1 MDFNMFKL
9 PDPMVAGLIQSV
21 LEETMVVTQSCG
33 SEYVMGEHVL
43 LAIMNKKKNGYLKF
57 CANRRGIT
65 FEDIKS
71 NIREY
76 LKTIAPADNKNNNLG
91 YTMEVVTLM
100 TSSITEAEQLG
111 VTKIESPEVFLLGFL
126 LADNKEISLAR
137 KVLENLGCDINELR
151 DYLNNNFEVEVDED
165 YAADKEII
173 GEFCEDLVEHAR
185 NGKIDRVIGREAE
198 IERLIKTLN
207 RRRKSNAVLVGE
219 PGVGKTA
226 VVEGLAVKIA
236 NNEVPECL
244 KGYRIYTLSLT
255 NMIAGARFRGDFE
268 ERLRDVVDEIK
279 KDKHCLI
286 FIDEIHT
293 VMGSGIG
300 QRGEGLDGANILKP
314 ALSRGEIRCIGATT
328 YDEYRNSF
336 LKDKAF
342 ARRFQKVDVNEPDDE
357 TTFDIIKQSYHYYE
371 EHHNVSIK
379 DEVIRYAIKLS
390 NLYLHDR
397 FQPDKTFDII
407 DEAGS
412 SYRTGY
418 NKGGE
423 ITSEDVEKVICK
435 WTNRPSV
442 SLESD
447 EKKNLS
453 SLESNL
459 KDSVFGQ
466 DEIIEKM
473 VKMIKAKKA
482 GLNKKVLSAFFAGPS
497 GVGKTELARKIAEN
511 MDMHFLK
518 FDMSEYSTE
527 IDVTKLN
534 GVAPGYV
541 GFDQSGALTESIIKH
556 PNSVVLLDEIE
567 KAHPK
572 IYNMFLQVMDD
583 GVMTDNN
590 NRKADFKNVILIM
603 TSNTGCGEANK
614 KSTGLGF
621 EVDKDF
627 KSERS
632 QFFIENEMKKTF
644 TPEFRNRIT
653 CSFVFNDLDEKSMGL
668 VVDKFLKQLNDNVSD
683 KNITIKLTDKMRN
696 FLVQKSMEQNMG
708 GRPVERILNEHV
720 SEKLID
726 EILFGK
732 LSDGGEVEVDY
743 KKDKVVFNYNI
754 KQHAF

>member
-1 MDFNMFKL
+1 MDFNMFKM
-9 PDPMVAGLIQSV
+9 PDPMVAGMIQNI
-21 LEETMVVTQSCG
+21 LEETMVITQSCN

-57 CANRRGIT
+57 CANRKGVT
-65 FEDIKS
+65 FEDIKN
-71 NIREY
+71 NIRDY
-76 LKTIAPADNKNNNLG
+76 VMTFSNPNKKNNNLG
-91 YTMEVVTLM
+91 YTMEVVTLL
-100 TSSITEAEQLG
+100 TKSITEAERFG
-111 VTKIESPEVFLLGFL
+111 ITKLDSPEIFLVGFL
-126 LADNKEISLAR
+126 VENNKETSLAR
-137 KVLENLGCDINELR
+137 KVLDNLGCSIAELQ
-151 DYLNNNFEVEVDED
+151 DYLNNNITVEVEED
-165 YAADKEII
+165 YVADKEII
-173 GEFCEDLVEHAR
+173 GEFCEELVEHAR
-185 NGKIDRVIGREAE
+185 NGKIDNVIGREE
-198 IERLIKTLN
+198 EVERLIKTLN

-236 NNEVPECL
+236 KGEVPDCL
-244 KGYRIYTLSLT
+244 KDYRIYTLSIT
-255 NMIAGARFRGDFE
+255 NMVAGARFRGDFE
-268 ERLRDVVDEIK
+268 ERLRDVIEEFK

-286 FIDEIHT
+286 FFDEIHT
-293 VMGSGIG
+293 VMGSGTG
-300 QRGEGLDGANILKP
+300 SRQEGLDGANILKP

-328 YDEYRNSF
+328 YDEYRNVF

-357 TTFDIIKQSYHYYE
+357 TTFNIIRQSYHYYE
-371 EHHNVSIK
+371 DHHNVSIS
-379 DEVIRYAIKLS
+379 DEVIRHAIKLS

-412 SYRTGY
+412 AYRTGY
-418 NKGGE
+418 NKGKE

-442 SLESD
+442 SLEND
-447 EKKNLS
+447 EKQNLS

-459 KDSVFGQ
+459 KSSVFGQ

-473 VKMIKAKKA
+473 VKAIKFKKA

-511 MDMHFLK
+511 LNMNFLK

-541 GFDQSGALTESIIKH
+541 GFDQAGALTEEIIKH

-583 GVMTDNN
+583 SVMTDNN

-621 EVDKDF
+621 EVDKNF
-627 KSERS
+627 KNEKK
-632 QFFIENEMKKTF
+632 QNFIENEMKKTF

-668 VVDKFLKQLNDNVSD
+668 VVDKFLKQLNDSLAEKEVS
-683 KNITIKLTDKMRN
+683 IKLTNNMRK
-696 FLVQKSMEQNMG
+696 FLIEKSMEQNMG
-708 GRPVERILNEHV
+708 GRPVERILNEYV

-732 LSDGGEVEVDY
+732 LANGGNVTVDY
-743 KKDKVVFNYNI
+743 KNENVKFNYEV
-754 KQHAF
+754 KTPVF